1 MKKKDENSTSEKR
14 FRELMEEAQFYFLNQ
29 NNDKAQKLLEEA
41 LKIKPDA
48 CALYTLGLIFEV
60 RNEKDKA
67 QEMYRRALELDPNLK
82 EAENHLA
89 KILKG

>member
-1 MKKKDENSTSEKR
+1 MKKEGKSLEER
-14 FRELMEEAQFYFLNQ
+14 FRELMEEAQFYFLSKNYEEAE
-29 NNDKAQKLLEEA
+29 KFLEAA

-48 CALYTLGLIFEV
+48 RALYTLGLIFEM

-67 QEMYRRALELDPNLK
+67 QEMYRHSLELDPDFK
-82 EAENHLA
+82 EAKNHLA